1 MKPHLTFNAVSGSLG
16 SEQMRGLVVSGAW
29 RAAQERALQ
38 NASIVISR
46 GEDLV
51 AAAVYRPAGADLR
64 IEEVGIKDAEED
76 LPDQLIDMLET
87 IALAGGYTRLVVSSS
102 SGSVRRALR
111 LLGYTPQ
118 MEGRRLCFV
127 WRF

>member
-1 MKPHLTFNAVSGSLG
+1 MKPDLTFSAVSGSLG
-16 SEQMRGLVVSGAW
+16 SAQIRGLVVSGAW
-29 RAAQERALQ
+29 RTAQERALQ
-38 NASIVISR
+38 NSSIVISR

-51 AAAVYRPAGADLR
+51 AAAVCRPAGADLR
-64 IEEVGIKDAEED
+64 IEEIGIRDAEED

-87 IALAGGYTRLVVSSS
+87 IALAGGYARLIVSSS

-118 MEGRRLCFV
+118 TEGRRLCFV